1 MLTQV
6 CAKVE
11 SICCVLPI
19 AGPAAD
25 AQGQVKALE
34 QLSAEVEANSS
45 IALRSVWKWTCFQ
58 ACISCMFRIPQQH
71 CHSLFHPVHASWTC
85 IA

>member
-1 MLTQV
+1 MHMY
-6 CAKVE
+6 AY
-11 SICCVLPI
+11 VLLF

-45 IALRSVWKWTCFQ
+45 IALRSVWKWTCYQ
-58 ACISCMFRIPQQH
+58 VCLS
-71 CHSLFHPVHASWTC
+71 
-85 IA
+85 

>member
-1 MLTQV
+1 MQV
-6 CAKVE
+6 CAKPE
-11 SICCVLPI
+11 HSCSVLLF

-45 IALRSVWKWTCFQ
+45 IALRSVWKWTCYQ
-58 ACISCMFRIPQQH
+58 ACISYMRRIPQH
-71 CHSLFHPVHASWTC
+71 YCHSHFQFVHVVWNG

>member
-1 MLTQV
+1 MSMQAYATSDHS
-6 CAKVE
+6 C
-11 SICCVLPI
+11 SVLNF

-45 IALRSVWKWTCFQ
+45 IALRSVWKWTCYQ
-58 ACISCMFRIPQQH
+58 ACIS
-71 CHSLFHPVHASWTC
+71 
-85 IA
+85 